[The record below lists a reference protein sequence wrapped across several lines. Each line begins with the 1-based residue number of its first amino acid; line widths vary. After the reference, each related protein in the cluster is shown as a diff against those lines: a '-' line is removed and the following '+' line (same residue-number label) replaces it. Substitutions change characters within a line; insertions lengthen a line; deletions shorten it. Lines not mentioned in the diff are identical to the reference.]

1 MNELERDILNLFKKC
16 DLENLSE
23 SNFEEHV
30 LAVLPDDN
38 YKWMFGAS
46 KLVLF
51 FSDFPDFV
59 VKIPFAGTHMR
70 RKQALDTGAWNEEN
84 YIFFPFEGAPYCED
98 SWDYCESETILY
110 ESAKKFKVEEF
121 FLETKFVGRSY
132 GYPIYKQEK
141 GISFS
146 DSDRFSAAITVE
158 ECSKAREMCSK
169 SRIAQLPAKWV
180 RDAIECYGEKRVKE
194 LLDFIHEKDLD
205 DLHDDNLGYYNNK
218 PIILDYSNFS
228 S

>member
-1 MNELERDILNLFKKC
+1 
-16 DLENLSE
+16 
-23 SNFEEHV
+23 
-30 LAVLPDDN
+30 
-38 YKWMFGAS
+38 
-46 KLVLF
+46 
-51 FSDFPDFV
+51 
-59 VKIPFAGTHMR
+59 VKIPFAGTHR
-70 RKQALDTGAWNEEN
+70 RKGPWIDTDIWDEDN
-84 YIFFPFEGAPYCED
+84 YIFLPFEGAPYCAD
-98 SWDYCESETILY
+98 AWDYCESETILY

-121 FLETKFVGRSY
+121 FLETEFVGFSC

-146 DSDRFSAAITVE
+146 ASDRFSAAITVE

-169 SRIAQLPAKWV
+169 SHIAQLPAKWV

-194 LLDFIHEKDLD
+194 LLDFIYEEDIE
-205 DLHDDNLGYYNNK
+205 DLHDDNLGYCNSK